1 MKQVID
7 SIEKLIGNTPLLQ
20 LNKIE
25 KHFKLESHIFAKMES
40 FNLTGSIKDRV
51 ALSMLCDA
59 EEKGL
64 IQKGSTIIEPT
75 SGNTGIGLSAIGKAK
90 GYEVIIVMPDTF
102 SIERRK
108 LIQGYGAK
116 VVLSEGKLGMQG
128 AIDKANELAKE
139 LNGFIPSQFTNPANV
154 LAHYKTTGPE
164 IYETLSDIDI
174 LIAGIGTGGT
184 ITGTG
189 KYLKEKNPDIK
200 IIGVEPSS
208 SPFLTKG
215 IKGPHKIEGIGAG
228 FKPEILDLDI
238 IDEIIC
244 IENEDAINTE
254 KQLGQIEGIMAGI
267 SSGAALHASIL
278 TAKKEKDKKI
288 VVILPDSADRYLST
302 ELYGE

>member
-1 MKQVID
+1 MKQIID

-20 LNKIE
+20 LSKIE

-128 AIDKANELAKE
+128 AIDKANQLAKE
-139 LNGFIPSQFTNPANV
+139 LNGYIPSQFTNPANV

-189 KYLKEKNPDIK
+189 KYLKQKNPDIK

-244 IENEDAINTE
+244 IENEDAINTG

>member
-108 LIQGYGAK
+108 LIKGYGAK

-128 AIDKANELAKE
+128 AIDKANQLAKE

-244 IENEDAINTE
+244 IENEDAINTG

>member
-128 AIDKANELAKE
+128 AIDKANQLAKE

-244 IENEDAINTE
+244 IENEDAINTG

-278 TAKKEKDKKI
+278 TAKKEKGKKI

>member
-25 KHFKLESHIFAKMES
+25 RYFKLESHIFAKMES

-128 AIDKANELAKE
+128 AIDKANQLAKE

-244 IENEDAINTE
+244 IENEDAINTG